1 MSGNYNKNHFA
12 AAYIRVSTENQT
24 ELSPSSQLK
33 IIRKFADEKGY
44 LIDEKFIFRD
54 NGISGR
60 YADKRPEFNRMISLA
75 KQKPPLFSAVLVWK
89 FSRFA
94 RNQEESIFYKSL
106 LRKNGIEVISVSEP
120 VDDGPFGKLIERII
134 EWSDEYYSIRLS
146 GEVRRGMTEKAE
158 RGGIVSI
165 APFGYKVTGGRL
177 VVDAKKARI
186 VSKIFADFLN
196 NKDINMICDN
206 LNSAKI
212 KTSRGNNWDCRAV
225 EYILQNPVYIGKI
238 RWNPICKTGRDFYN
252 ENLIISNG
260 IHEPIV
266 DEVIFEQTRQIL
278 FLQRIISK
286 EHSHKQTEIRHL
298 IQNLVKCSNC
308 NSTLVPIK
316 NNFLQ
321 CSAYIHGNCH
331 SSHSVRIEK
340 IEKVV
345 IKAINILIKNNLI
358 HDAFSIKENY
368 PLKTQNGL
376 LSIITKRIIFDRK
389 ASHLNIFLSQNK

>member
-1 MSGNYNKNHFA
+1 MSENCNQNHFA

-44 LIDEKFIFRD
+44 LIDENFIFRD

-75 KQKPPLFSAVLVWK
+75 KQKPPPFSAVLVWK

-165 APFGYKVTGGRL
+165 APFGYKVADGKL
-177 VVDAKKARI
+177 VVDAEKAEI
-186 VSKIFADFLN
+186 VRKIFADFLN
-196 NKDINMICDN
+196 NKDIKMICDN
-206 LNSAKI
+206 LNSAEIRTTK
-212 KTSRGNNWDCRAV
+212 GNSWDCRAV
-225 EYILQNPVYIGKI
+225 EYVLQNHVYIGKI
-238 RWNPICKTGRDFYN
+238 RWNPVCKTGRDFYN

-260 IHEPIV
+260 IHEPII
-266 DEVIFEQTRQIL
+266 DEEIFAQVKQIL
-278 FLQRIISK
+278 FLQKIISK
-286 EHSHKQTEIRHL
+286 EYSHKQAKIKCL
-298 IQNLVKCSNC
+298 VQNLVKCSNC
-308 NSTLVPIK
+308 NATLVPIK
-316 NNFLQ
+316 NNSLQ
-321 CSAYIHGNCH
+321 CSAYIHGDCH
-331 SSHSVRIEK
+331 SSHCVRIEK
-340 IEKVV
+340 IEKS
-345 IKAINILIKNNLI
+345 IINAINIFYKNNLI
-358 HDAFSIKENY
+358 SATFINNRTSS
-368 PLKTQNGL
+368 LKTQNNL
-376 LSIITKRIIFDRK
+376 LSIIAKRIMFDRK
-389 ASHLNIFLSQNK
+389 TSHLDIFLNQNE

>member
-1 MSGNYNKNHFA
+1 MSKNCNKNHFA

-75 KQKPPLFSAVLVWK
+75 KQKPPPFSAVLVWK

-106 LRKNGIEVISVSEP
+106 LIKNGIEVISVSEP

-165 APFGYKVTGGRL
+165 APFGYKVADGKL
-177 VVDAKKARI
+177 VVDTEKAPI
-186 VSKIFADFLN
+186 VRKIFADFLN
-196 NKDINMICDN
+196 SKDIKMICDN
-206 LNSAKI
+206 LNSAEIRTTK
-212 KTSRGNNWDCRAV
+212 GNRWDCRAV

-238 RWNPICKTGRDFYN
+238 RWNPVCKTGRDFYN

-260 IHEPIV
+260 THEPII
-266 DEVIFEQTRQIL
+266 DEEIFKQTKQIL
-278 FLQRIISK
+278 FLQRIMNK

-316 NNFLQ
+316 NNSLQ
-321 CSAYIHGNCH
+321 CSAYIHSNCH
-331 SSHSVRIEK
+331 SSHSVRIEM

-345 IKAINILIKNNLI
+345 IKAINILYKNNLI
-358 HDAFSIKENY
+358 NNAFKNNRTYS
-368 PLKTQNGL
+368 LKVKNDL
-376 LSIITKRIIFDRK
+376 LSIIIKRIIFDRK
-389 ASHLNIFLSQNK
+389 SSHLDIFLNQSE